1 MLYIYIFIS
10 QQTIYIGIEK
20 NILDSIYN
28 NYTYIRYIMVGMI
41 QPGSQ
46 NTFSI
51 IVINLH
57 NLVSTVLFFKV
68 IRFLNF
74 NTFT

>member
-1 MLYIYIFIS
+1 MYIFIP
-10 QQTIYIGIEK
+10 QQTISDIGIEMY
-20 NILDSIYN
+20 ILVSIYN
-28 NYTYIRYIMVGMI
+28 NYNYIRYIIVGMFH
-41 QPGSQ
+41 PGWQ

-51 IVINLH
+51 IFINLH
-57 NLVSTVLFFKV
+57 NLVNTVLCFEV